1 MRQKLVIG
9 VIAMR
14 EVEFFIAVAA
24 ELKNADPL
32 LDIRFV
38 SFFQPGNALIRE
50 RGFNCFDLYEGL
62 DSHRTPSESQL
73 RALESRY
80 GIDNLRRLLVH
91 EKLTHDRYDDDVLL
105 AKFSSYLERLD
116 AILGEVSNG
125 GSAQDVMVIQE
136 LGGFVAP
143 LSLYYAAR
151 RHGMTHVFFEPSFFK
166 GRLHY
171 VINGL
176 DACQPGVA
184 GVSRE
189 AREAVH
195 GYLGRARN
203 QRAPV
208 VPAKDRHHFRDMGLA
223 KIFNRTN
230 AVKLY
235 RKLWYKQ
242 RGLRQEYEHAWKYAC
257 RSVRMLVGRMRNNR
271 LYAAF
276 DENSRA
282 ANYIY
287 FPFHVQLDYALTVR
301 SPEYLDQVSLV
312 RYLADILPGQCQLY
326 VKEHPAS
333 VGGFGYRAFRELL
346 HTRRNIRVMHPRVN
360 SYDII
365 ENAKLVVTINS
376 KVGAEALMLG
386 KRVIVLGDAFYSGSA
401 LVQKVNRLA
410 DLDAVVRSAL
420 EQGRDPAP
428 DDVEEFFGQV
438 WEASRAGELYVMER
452 QNVQTFARSLS
463 DFMGEAVGI
472 LPAARMSR

>member
-1 MRQKLVIG
+1 MSQKLVIA

-14 EVEFFIAVAA
+14 EVEFFIEVANQ
-24 ELKNADPL
+24 LKRTNPSL
-32 LDIRFV
+32 GISFV
-38 SFFQPGNALIRE
+38 SFFQPGNALIR
-50 RGFNCFDLYEGL
+50 RSGFTCFDLYESL
-62 DSHRTPSESQL
+62 DMHRTPSESQL
-73 RALESRY
+73 RALERRY
-80 GIDNLRRLLVH
+80 GIDNLHRLLVH
-91 EKLTHDRYDDDVLL
+91 EKLTHDRCDDDVLL
-105 AKFSSYLERLD
+105 AKFSTYLERLD
-116 AILGEVSNG
+116 AILGEICDA
-125 GSAQDVMVIQE
+125 GSSQDVIVIQE

-171 VINGL
+171 VVNGL
-176 DACQPGVA
+176 DACQPTAAV
-184 GVSRE
+184 VSRE
-189 AREAVH
+189 THEAVH
-195 GYLGRARN
+195 EYLGCARN

-235 RKLWYKQ
+235 RKLRYKQ
-242 RGLRQEYEHAWKYAC
+242 RGLRQEYEHAWKYAY
-257 RSVRMLVGRMRNNR
+257 RSMRMLLSRMRNNG
-271 LYAAF
+271 LYAEF
-276 DENSRA
+276 DENSRTT
-282 ANYIY
+282 NYVY

-301 SPEYLDQVSLV
+301 SPEYLDQLSLV

-333 VGGFGYRAFRELL
+333 VGGFGYRAFQELL

-386 KRVIVLGDAFYSGSA
+386 KRVIVLGDAFYSESA
-401 LVQKVNRLA
+401 LVQRINRLA
-410 DLDAVVRSAL
+410 ELDAVVRSAL
-420 EQGRDPAP
+420 EQDHDPAP
-428 DDVEEFFGQV
+428 DDVEQFFGQV

-452 QNVQTFARSLS
+452 QNVQAFARSLA

>member
-1 MRQKLVIG
+1 MNRKLVIAI
-9 VIAMR
+9 IAMR
-14 EVEFFIAVAA
+14 EVEFFIEVAG
-24 ELKNADPL
+24 ELKKANPS
-32 LDIRFV
+32 LDISFV

-50 RGFNCFDLYEGL
+50 RGFTCFDLYEGIGK
-62 DSHRTPSESQL
+62 HRTPSDAQL
-73 RALESRY
+73 RALEHRY
-80 GIDNLRRLLVH
+80 GIDNLHRLLVH
-91 EKLTHDRYDDDVLL
+91 EKLTHDRYDDGVLL
-105 AKFSSYLERLD
+105 AKFDAYLERLD
-116 AILGEVSNG
+116 AVLGEIRGG
-125 GSAQDVMVIQE
+125 GSVQDVIVIQE

-171 VINGL
+171 VVNGL
-176 DACQPGVA
+176 DACQPAAAV
-184 GVSRE
+184 VSRE
-189 AREAVH
+189 TREAVH
-195 GYLGRARN
+195 EYLDRARS

-242 RGLRQEYEHAWKYAC
+242 RGLRQEYEHAWEFTR
-257 RSVRMLVGRMRNNR
+257 RSLRMLVSRLRSNR
-271 LYAAF
+271 LYTAF
-276 DENSRA
+276 GENSRA
-282 ANYIY
+282 TNYVY

-301 SPEYLDQVSLV
+301 SPEYLDQMSLV
-312 RYLADILPGQCQLY
+312 RYLADILPGQCRLY

-346 HTRRNIRVMHPRVN
+346 HTRRNVRVMHPRVN

-386 KRVIVLGDAFYSGSA
+386 KRVVVLGDAFYSGSA
-401 LVQKVNRLA
+401 LVQRVNRLA

-452 QNVQTFARSLS
+452 QNVQAFAHSLT
-463 DFMGEAVGI
+463 DFMGEAAGI